1 MTDYP
6 TTTESGY
13 IWLKADTLNQIAEAG
28 NQRTRTVASEW
39 RGVLVLTERKDSLE
53 IRIDLNVLLQK
64 YGQQVFFVRD
74 GVAVSA
80 PMLLGEVTAV

>member
-1 MTDYP
+1 VTDYP
-6 TTTESGY
+6 TTTEKGAV
-13 IWLKADTLNQIAEAG
+13 WLKADTLNKIAEAG
-28 NQRTRTVASEW
+28 NQRTLTVAAEW
-39 RGVLVLTERKDSLE
+39 QGVLVLTERKDSLE